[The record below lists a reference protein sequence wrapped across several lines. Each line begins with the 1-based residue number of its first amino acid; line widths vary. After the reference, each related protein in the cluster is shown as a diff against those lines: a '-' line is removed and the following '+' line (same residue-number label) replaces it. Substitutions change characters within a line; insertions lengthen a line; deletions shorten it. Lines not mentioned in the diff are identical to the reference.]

1 VVVYV
6 GSAHYLVRMNT
17 HTRIASALIALAL
30 LASCGGS
37 DDDDTSTTVIDSSTV
52 RGTLIVSPPERVASF
67 EPNGLWDLLLTA
79 RNGQSLRD
87 AAGQAACGIDF
98 HRLEYQTVG
107 ALEEPTAASGVL
119 MIPTGEAPECSG
131 PRPIVV
137 YAHGTSTDKGYN
149 LADVTNTDNAAFTES
164 LMIAAVFAAHGYIVV
179 APNYAGY
186 DTSTLGYHPYLNA
199 DQQSKEM
206 IDALSAA
213 RKSLGTV
220 AASTTTDDGRL
231 YLTGY
236 SQGGHVA
243 MATHRAMQ
251 AAGQTVTA
259 SAPMSG
265 PYALLAFLDRIVFG
279 QVNLGATLFM
289 PMATTSWQKAYGNLY
304 SDPSEIYEA
313 AYATGIETLLPS
325 TTPIDDLINA
335 GKLPREALF
344 SSTTPTTGDAT
355 LDILLAVPSNETFA
369 RGFGNPNL
377 VTNSLRVAYA
387 RDANANPDGA
397 NTTPP
402 QSGAPQAATVSHP
415 LRAAAQ
421 RNDLRNWQPASPT
434 MLCGGNADPTV
445 FWDVN
450 ANVMQSYW
458 AALPSGRVS
467 LVDLDSLSTGASDPY
482 ASQRS
487 LFAAAKAALDASGG
501 AQSVT
506 DNYHVTLAVFCTA
519 SARLFFE
526 QR

>member
-1 VVVYV
+1 M
-6 GSAHYLVRMNT
+6 RT
-17 HTRIASALIALAL
+17 HHWIALALGTAAL

-37 DDDDTSTTVIDSSTV
+37 DDDSTTAVIDSSTA
-52 RGTLIVSPPERVASF
+52 RGTLIVSPPQRVASY
-67 EPNGLWDLLLTA
+67 EPNAFCDVLLTA

-87 AAGQAACGIDF
+87 AAGAAACGIDF

-107 ALEEPTAASGVL
+107 AQDEPSAASGVL
-119 MIPTGEAPECSG
+119 MVPTGAAPACSG

-137 YAHGTSTDKGYN
+137 YAHGTSTDKRYD
-149 LADVTNTDNAAFTES
+149 LAAVTDADNAAFTET
-164 LMIAAVFAAHGYIVV
+164 LMIAAVFAAQGYIVV
-179 APNYAGY
+179 APNYVGY

-199 DQQSKEM
+199 DQQSKDM
-206 IDALSAA
+206 IDALAAA

-220 AASTTTDDGRL
+220 DASATTDDGRL

-289 PMATTSWQKAYGNLY
+289 PMATTGWQKAYGNLY
-304 SDPSEIYEA
+304 TNASEIYETT
-313 AYATGIETLLPS
+313 YAGGIETLLPS
-325 TTPIDDLINA
+325 ATPIDDLMDA

-344 SSTTPTTGDAT
+344 SSTTPSTGDDA
-355 LDILLAVPSNETFA
+355 LDALLAVPSNETFA

-377 VTNSLRVAYA
+377 VTNSWRMAYA

-397 NTTPP
+397 NTTPR
-402 QSGAPQAATVSHP
+402 QSGAPQATAVSHP

-421 RNDLRNWQPASPT
+421 RNDLRNWQPQSPT

-450 ANVMQSYW
+450 ANVMQSHW
-458 AALPSGRVS
+458 ATLPSGRVS
-467 LVDLDSLSTGASDPY
+467 PLDLDSPSSGASDPY
-482 ASQRS
+482 SGQRG

-506 DNYHVTLAVFCTA
+506 DNYHVTMAVFCTA
-519 SARLFFE
+519 AARLFFE

>member
-1 VVVYV
+1 VV
-6 GSAHYLVRMNT
+6 GIASAHYLSVM
-17 HTRIASALIALAL
+17 HTRTWIALTVGAAAL
-30 LASCGGS
+30 LSSCGGS
-37 DDDDTSTTVIDSSTV
+37 DADDTEATVIDSSTA
-52 RGTLIVSPPERVASF
+52 RGTLIVSPPQRVASF
-67 EPNGLWDLLLTA
+67 EPNALWDLLLTA

-87 AAGQAACGIDF
+87 AAGAAACGIDF

-107 ALEEPTAASGVL
+107 ALDEPTATSGVL
-119 MIPTGEAPECSG
+119 MVPTGAEPNCSG

-137 YAHGTSTDKGYN
+137 YAHGTSSDKGYN
-149 LADVTNTDNAAFTES
+149 LAAVTDTDNAAFTES

-179 APNYAGY
+179 APNYVGY

-199 DQQSKEM
+199 DQQSKDM
-206 IDALSAA
+206 IDALAAA

-220 AASTTTDDGRL
+220 AAAATTDDGRL

-279 QVNLGATLFM
+279 EVNLGATLFM
-289 PMATTSWQKAYGNLY
+289 PMATTAWQKAYGNLY
-304 SDPSEIYEA
+304 TNASEIYEA
-313 AYATGIETLLPS
+313 TYAGGIETLLPS
-325 TTPIDDLINA
+325 TTPIDDLIDA
-335 GKLPREALF
+335 GRLPREALF
-344 SSTTPTTGDAT
+344 SSVTPVTGDAT
-355 LDILLAVPSNETFA
+355 LDALLAVPSNETFA

-397 NTTPP
+397 NTTPR

-458 AALPSGRVS
+458 ATLPSGRVS
-467 LVDLDSLSTGASDPY
+467 LVDLDSPSSDASDAY
-482 ASQRS
+482 AGQRG
-487 LFAAAKAALDASGG
+487 LFAAAKAALDATGG